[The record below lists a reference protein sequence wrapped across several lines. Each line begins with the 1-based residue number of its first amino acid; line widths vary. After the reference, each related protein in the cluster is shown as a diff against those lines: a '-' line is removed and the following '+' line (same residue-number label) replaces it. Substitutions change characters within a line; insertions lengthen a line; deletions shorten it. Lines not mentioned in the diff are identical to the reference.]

1 MGAWGTE
8 GRWQVS
14 VLAES
19 ALWSVERRTQD
30 ACGLRGALG
39 GGFCLLSARLTYPA
53 AGSGVQ
59 VKAGPQPR
67 SPSKGQEGVA
77 PSLSSQLEPSTDTPA
92 SGLGCLSA
100 CGLHFSPGWPP
111 PPARIWEAGRAVS
124 ASYSRRLCCTRLA
137 WGPASHRGD
146 ILFSMWVTSG
156 HLISLGPQWPRL
168 EGGDGDSRFPVGP
181 WVPAAPSQPR
191 LLPRRAVTLCSLTR
205 RGRGRDTQARQAGA
219 QMYIA
224 GWGSDFWGEGCSGR
238 GHSHAKASRCWRN
251 SEEAVELQQREQGSE
266 GRIGA
271 EQVHAGHAE
280 PWGQEGVARWTCS
293 RRLSRAKPA
302 GG

>member
-1 MGAWGTE
+1 MVCGVENTRCLRPE
-8 GRWQVS
+8 RCPGRG
-14 VLAES
+14 VLPAE
-19 ALWSVERRTQD
+19 RQTHIPGCR
-30 ACGLRGALG
+30 LRGAG
-39 GGFCLLSARLTYPA
+39 QSRTSAKV
-53 AGSGVQ
+53 SG
-59 VKAGPQPR
+59 
-67 SPSKGQEGVA
+67 KGQEGVA
-77 PSLSSQLEPSTDTPA
+77 PSLSSRLEPSTDTPA

-100 CGLHFSPGWPP
+100 CGLHFSPGRPP
-111 PPARIWEAGRAVS
+111 PPARLWEAGRAVS

-224 GWGSDFWGEGCSGR
+224 GWGSDFLGGRVLWQRAQPCQGLEVLEEQRGGRGAAAERARQRGQDRGGASPCRPRRAMGAGGCS
-238 GHSHAKASRCWRN
+238 
-251 SEEAVELQQREQGSE
+251 EVDVQ
-266 GRIGA
+266 
-271 EQVHAGHAE
+271 
-280 PWGQEGVARWTCS
+280 
-293 RRLSRAKPA
+293 
-302 GG
+302 